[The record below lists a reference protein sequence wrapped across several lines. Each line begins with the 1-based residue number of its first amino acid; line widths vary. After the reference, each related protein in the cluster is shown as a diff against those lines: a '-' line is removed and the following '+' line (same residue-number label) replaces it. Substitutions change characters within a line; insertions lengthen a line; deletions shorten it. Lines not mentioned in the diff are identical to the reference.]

1 MSRNKEKVSGIFR
14 RLFRSATREGEGP
27 SKAGANGGA
36 GSPARHRYLAA
47 DPETTGRKSFRP
59 SDNAKM
65 AYWAL
70 FLPLRKRSLFQIAPE
85 QNLH

>member
-36 GSPARHRYLAA
+36 GSPARHRFVNITKIFWTCPFGLCV
-47 DPETTGRKSFRP
+47 PVFEFVVRGLEI
-59 SDNAKM
+59 N
-65 AYWAL
+65 
-70 FLPLRKRSLFQIAPE
+70 
-85 QNLH
+85 